1 MTKRLTHLSI
11 VSALALLGAC
21 ASNFQATYDH
31 DRNHDFTSYRT
42 FSWISESP
50 MIIATDRV
58 VNPLLEQ
65 HIMEAIG
72 SGLRAKGFQFV
83 TKAEDAD
90 FVVSFT
96 VGSREK
102 IRVDSYP
109 TMSGGYYGTG
119 RPGHWGWGAGYYGGY
134 YGTETTVRQYTK
146 GMLAVDIFDVS
157 ERRPVWH
164 AAAEKTISEKD
175 RDQVQATVQN
185 AVNAVLEGF
194 PPPTS

>member
-1 MTKRLTHLSI
+1 MTRRLTILSTA
-11 VSALALLGAC
+11 ALMMLLGAC
-21 ASNFQATYDH
+21 ASTFEATYDH
-31 DRNHDFTSYRT
+31 DRNHDFSNYRT
-42 FSWISESP
+42 YSWIAEHP

-65 HIMEAIG
+65 HIMRAIG
-72 SGLRAKGFQFV
+72 SGLQAKGFRFV
-83 TKAEDAD
+83 TDAKDAD
-90 FVVSFT
+90 FVISFT

-134 YGTETTVRQYTK
+134 HSTETTVRQYTK
-146 GMLAVDIFDVS
+146 GMLAVDIFDVR

-164 AAAEKTISEKD
+164 AAAEKTIQEKD
-175 RDQVQATVQN
+175 RKQIEVTVQA
-185 AVNAVLEGF
+185 AVDAVMEGF
-194 PPPTS
+194 PPPII